1 MDATTR
7 IKQHIYESG
16 ISQSE
21 LARLSGL
28 SFGTINRIINGKQ
41 KLMPNTLAKIA
52 KALNVSVADIEDE
65 RVYTYNYAVQGYLQF
80 GDEITHITSFKQL
93 LNWVKKYEPLV
104 NALPKQAK
112 EILSEE
118 KRNAKKVAKATYTID
133 IADIDFY
140 REETIDACNVE
151 TWSFRKA
158 EDERDGFGIDLGNM
172 CISYP
177 FECLGHV
184 FTNSEALYICGL
196 FSNNTDKHQSIQK
209 KLIEAKSGYDAKKAV
224 RKKYEDDGR
233 GDWQTFNV
241 EWMKWCVWQKIQGN
255 ETFRNVLKHI
265 PRCAH
270 IIENSTHQKGI
281 TALFWGMRNKELEDA
296 RSVIEQCV
304 KYSNPTIKSK
314 ELTRLQMEERNK
326 INHIGTWQ
334 GVNCMGKIL
343 KYMQLCLLD
352 GVEPTIDYDLLK
364 SKKIYL
370 FGELLKFENPTRYN
384 N

>member
-1 MDATTR
+1 MNSIER
-7 IKQHIYESG
+7 IKQYISESG
-16 ISQSE
+16 ISQSK

-28 SFGTINRIINGKQ
+28 SFGTINRILNEKQ
-41 KLMPNTLAKIA
+41 LLKPNTLKKLADGLGIS
-52 KALNVSVADIEDE
+52 VSDLEEE
-65 RVYTYNYAVQGYLQF
+65 RTWSFNYAVQGYLQYA
-80 GDEITHITSFKQL
+80 DEITHITSFDQL
-93 LNWVKKYEPLV
+93 KKWVAKHEPLV
-104 NALPKQAK
+104 NALPTQAK
-112 EILSEE
+112 EIEKEE

-140 REETIDACNVE
+140 KEETIDATKVE

-158 EDERDGFGIDLGNM
+158 EDERDGLDIDLGNM

-177 FECLGHV
+177 FECSGHP

-196 FSNNTDKHQSIQK
+196 FSHNTDRHEKVQR

-233 GDWQTFNV
+233 EDWQTFNV

-255 ETFRNVLKHI
+255 EAFRNILTSI

-270 IIENSTHQKGI
+270 IIENSTHQKGT
-281 TALFWGMRNKELEDA
+281 TALFWGMSNKELEDK
-296 RSVIEQCV
+296 RGKIEECV

-314 ELTRLQMEERNK
+314 DLAKLQMVARNK
-326 INHIGTWQ
+326 INHIGVWE

-343 KYMQLCLLD
+343 KYLQLCLLD
-352 GVEPTIDYDLLK
+352 EAEPSINYELLNEK
-364 SKKIYL
+364 QIYL
-370 FGELLKFENPTRYN
+370 FGELLTFE
-384 N
+384 